1 MSGARADPIMQLGA
15 SGIRVA
21 PLGLGAMS
29 WANRS
34 PMGYGGAD
42 SPAAE
47 ARALE
52 VSLAAGVTLVD
63 TAEAYGRGRSERRVG
78 ELIRG
83 HAEIVVATKYA
94 PYPFRRAEALPR
106 ALQHS
111 LARLGRIDLYQ
122 IHWKPRFVAVP
133 SPLRLVAM
141 AHHEGQIRA
150 IGVSNFTAGEL
161 RAAHTALAD
170 HGIPLAANQVQYS
183 LVHRDPETNGV
194 LETCRE
200 LGVALIAYSPLG
212 MGVLTGN
219 TARAG
224 APAASAGSSRT
235 SGHADWPCS
244 SHYSRCSERSPT
256 IMEPPRPKSRSGGS
270 SSTAR
275 CPSPAPRTRS
285 RPPPTRARCG
295 YRSTLP
301 RPKRSRPGDPNEI
314 SVSPR
319 RFGEWDASSPSR
331 GRRAAGGFAVPRHRS
346 RSDERAGEPG
356 EDRQV
361 GKAGSLGSR
370 ACRGSH
376 DDVVWASSS

>member
-122 IHWKPRFVAVP
+122 IHWKPRFAAVP
-133 SPLRLVAM
+133 SLLRLVAT

-212 MGVLTGN
+212 MGVLTGKYGPGRSPGGIRRLVPHFRTRRLAALEPLLALLREIADHHGATPSQVALRWLIEHGALPIPGAKN
-219 TARAG
+219 AQQAAANAG
-224 APAASAGSSRT
+224 ALRLSLDPAETEALTA
-235 SGHADWPCS
+235 W
-244 SHYSRCSERSPT
+244 RS
-256 IMEPPRPKSRSGGS
+256 
-270 SSTAR
+270 
-275 CPSPAPRTRS
+275 
-285 RPPPTRARCG
+285 
-295 YRSTLP
+295 
-301 RPKRSRPGDPNEI
+301 
-314 SVSPR
+314 
-319 RFGEWDASSPSR
+319 
-331 GRRAAGGFAVPRHRS
+331 
-346 RSDERAGEPG
+346 
-356 EDRQV
+356 Q
-361 GKAGSLGSR
+361 
-370 ACRGSH
+370 
-376 DDVVWASSS
+376 